1 MAGLPVIVTEV
12 GQCREVVGDFGLLV
26 PPKDPEAIAE
36 AITSY
41 FKNPEKRKKDA
52 FEFQQNILKNYSQKS
67 VLSSLIEFYK
77 KL

>member
-1 MAGLPVIVTEV
+1 MLPVIVTEV
-12 GQCREVVGDFGLLV
+12 GKCREVVGNFGLLV
-26 PPKDPEAIAE
+26 PPNNAETLAE

-52 FEFQQNILKNYSQKS
+52 FEFQQNILKNYSDKS
-67 VLSSLIEFYK
+67 VLSKLIKFYK